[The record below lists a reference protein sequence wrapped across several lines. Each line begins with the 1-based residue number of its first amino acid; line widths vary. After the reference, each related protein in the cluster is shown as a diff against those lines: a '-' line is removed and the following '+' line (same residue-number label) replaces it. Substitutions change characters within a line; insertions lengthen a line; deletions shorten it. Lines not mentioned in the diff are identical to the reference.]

1 MILPAGWLL
10 RLHKCQNSSSR
21 MLKSCILL
29 RVHCTSEVLKNHN
42 QGHMLLPVSPPSPFS
57 DLCHLPSSPRTRTSQ
72 DPPGLPRPQARHHCG
87 CGWEQVTPGC
97 PYLRGPCSHCDLAED
112 HHTGTVDPPPLAHLS
127 NGCVGPTGVG
137 TYSPPQWARPTAGH
151 WLGVQSLSWLGG
163 GQRGQQSGGGQRG
176 YRGASGQRFRPG

>member
-1 MILPAGWLL
+1 M
-10 RLHKCQNSSSR
+10 
-21 MLKSCILL
+21 
-29 RVHCTSEVLKNHN
+29 RVHCTSEGLKNHN
-42 QGHMLLPVSPPSPFS
+42 QGHMLLPVSPPFPFS

-112 HHTGTVDPPPLAHLS
+112 HHTGTVDPSSTCPS
-127 NGCVGPTGVG
+127 VKWVCGTNGCWRLFPTPMG
-137 TYSPPQWARPTAGH
+137 TAYSCH

-163 GQRGQQSGGGQRG
+163 GQRGQQSGGKQRG
-176 YRGASGQRFRPG
+176 DRGASGQRFRPG